1 MSGLLNANSNRRTHR
16 SKAVIDAEIKS
27 VQEMA
32 KECEKKLK
40 ELQDERIGI
49 EVVNDFAKIRNNIL
63 FMSFEDD
70 KVKFNDYTF
79 DYNFDITDEGY
90 PDGDEDDCKFYA
102 NCGDCYSDINERSSI
117 DLAISNADDAIKA
130 YKELRSFLIEQKN
143 KGVEWIADTD
153 DCDPE
158 AYVFDE

>member
-79 DYNFDITDEGY
+79 DYNFDISDEGY
-90 PDGDEDDCKFYA
+90 PNGDEDECKFYA
-102 NCGDCYSDINERSSI
+102 DCGKMSSDINERSSI
-117 DLAISNADDAIKA
+117 DLAISNIEDTIKA
-130 YKELRSFLIEQKN
+130 YKEVLSFLVEQKD
-143 KGVEWIADTD
+143 KGVEWIADTY

-158 AYVFDE
+158 AYEFDE

>member
-1 MSGLLNANSNRRTHR
+1 MSGLLNATSNRRIHR

-32 KECEKKLK
+32 KECEEKLK
-40 ELQDERIGI
+40 ELNDERIGI

-63 FMSFEDD
+63 FMDFQDD
-70 KVKFNDYTF
+70 KVKFNGYTF

-102 NCGDCYSDINERSSI
+102 DCGKSSSNISERSSI
-117 DLAISNADDAIKA
+117 DLAISNVVDAIKT
-130 YKELRSFLIEQKN
+130 YKELLSFLVEQKD
-143 KGVEWIADTD
+143 KGVEWIADTY
-153 DCDPE
+153 DCEPE
-158 AYVFDE
+158 NYVFEE

>member
-1 MSGLLNANSNRRTHR
+1 MSGLLNANSNHRTHR

-49 EVVNDFAKIRNNIL
+49 VVVNDFARIRNNIM
-63 FMSFEDD
+63 FMDFQND

-102 NCGDCYSDINERSSI
+102 DCGKKSSNISERSSI
-117 DLAISNADDAIKA
+117 DLAISNVEDAIKT
-130 YKELRSFLIEQKN
+130 YKELLSFLVEQKD

-158 AYVFDE
+158 AYEFDE

>member
-1 MSGLLNANSNRRTHR
+1 MSGLLNANSNRYAHR

-27 VQEMA
+27 VQEVA

-49 EVVNDFAKIRNNIL
+49 EPVNDFAKIRNNIL
-63 FMSFEDD
+63 FMDFQED
-70 KVKFNDYTF
+70 KVKFNNYTF

-90 PDGDEDDCKFYA
+90 PSGNTDDLKFYA
-102 NCGDCYSDINERSSI
+102 DCGSCYSDISERSKI
-117 DLAISNADDAIKA
+117 DLAISNIENTIKS
-130 YKELRSFLIEQKN
+130 YKELLSFLVEQKD

-153 DCDPE
+153 DCEPE
-158 AYVFDE
+158 NYDFDG

>member
-1 MSGLLNANSNRRTHR
+1 MSGLLNATSNRRTHR

-49 EVVNDFAKIRNNIL
+49 EVVNDFAKIRNNIM
-63 FMSFEDD
+63 FMDFQND
-70 KVKFNDYTF
+70 KVKFNDFTF
-79 DYNFDITDEGY
+79 DYNFDITDEGF

-102 NCGDCYSDINERSSI
+102 SCGQRYQDINERSSI
-117 DLAISNADDAIKA
+117 DLAISNIEDAIKS
-130 YKELRSFLIEQKN
+130 YKELLSFLVEQKD

-158 AYVFDE
+158 AYEFDE

>member
-16 SKAVIDAEIKS
+16 SKTVIDAEIKS

-40 ELQDERIGI
+40 ELEAERIGI
-49 EVVNDFAKIRNNIL
+49 EPVNDFARIRNNIL
-63 FMSFEDD
+63 FMDFQEDR
-70 KVKFNDYTF
+70 VKFNDMTF
-79 DYNFDITDEGY
+79 DYNFDITDDGF
-90 PDGDEDDCKFYA
+90 PDGDEDDSKFYA
-102 NCGDCYSDINERSSI
+102 NCGSSYSDISERSSI
-117 DLAISNADDAIKA
+117 DLAISNIEDTMKA
-130 YKELRSFLIEQKN
+130 YKELLSFLVEQKD

-158 AYVFDE
+158 AYEFDE

>member
-1 MSGLLNANSNRRTHR
+1 MSGLLNISSNRPVRR

-49 EVVNDFAKIRNNIL
+49 EVVNDFARIRNNIL
-63 FMSFEDD
+63 FMDFQED
-70 KVKFNDYTF
+70 KVKFNDMTF
-79 DYNFDITDEGY
+79 DYNFDIIDDGF
-90 PDGDEDDCKFYA
+90 PDGNEDDSKFYA
-102 NCGDCYSDINERSSI
+102 SCGQRSRDINERSSI
-117 DLAISNADDAIKA
+117 DLAISNIEDTIKT
-130 YKELRSFLIEQKN
+130 YKEVLSFLNEQKD
-143 KGVEWIADTD
+143 KGVEWIADSD

-158 AYVFDE
+158 AYEFDE

>member
-1 MSGLLNANSNRRTHR
+1 MSGLLNATSNRRTHR

-49 EVVNDFAKIRNNIL
+49 EVVNDFAKIRNNIM
-63 FMSFEDD
+63 FMDFQND
-70 KVKFNDYTF
+70 KVKFNDFTF
-79 DYNFDITDEGY
+79 DYNFDITDDGF

-102 NCGDCYSDINERSSI
+102 DCGKKSSNINERSSI
-117 DLAISNADDAIKA
+117 DLAISNIEDVIKT
-130 YKELRSFLIEQKN
+130 YKELLSFLVEQKD
-143 KGVEWIADTD
+143 KGVEWIADTY
-153 DCDPE
+153 DCEPE
-158 AYVFDE
+158 NYVFEE

>member
-1 MSGLLNANSNRRTHR
+1 MSGLLNVSSSRPVRR

-40 ELQDERIGI
+40 ELNDERIGI

-63 FMSFEDD
+63 FMDFQSD
-70 KVKFNDYTF
+70 KVIFNDMTF
-79 DYNFDITDEGY
+79 DYSFDIIDDGF

-102 NCGDCYSDINERSSI
+102 SCGQRYRDINDRSSI
-117 DLAISNADDAIKA
+117 DLAISNVDDTIKT

-143 KGVEWIADTD
+143 KGVEWIADSD
-153 DCDPE
+153 DCDSE
-158 AYVFDE
+158 AYEFEE